1 MSSDSDISNII
12 KRFEIKETGSIHPIN
27 QLKYEIFDLLN
38 SLGFS
43 IIDGPEVESEKYNFD
58 LLNIKESH
66 PARQMHDTFYVE
78 EKEYLL
84 RTHTSPVQVRAM
96 LREKPHLHIYLG
108 ERFTER
114 MMTLHIYQCFIR
126 LREY

>member
-43 IIDGPEVESEKYNFD
+43 IIDGPEIESEKYNFD

-66 PARQMHDTFYVE
+66 PARQMHAFYVE
-78 EKEYLL
+78 EKEYL
-84 RTHTSPVQVRAM
+84 
-96 LREKPHLHIYLG
+96 
-108 ERFTER
+108 
-114 MMTLHIYQCFIR
+114 
-126 LREY
+126 